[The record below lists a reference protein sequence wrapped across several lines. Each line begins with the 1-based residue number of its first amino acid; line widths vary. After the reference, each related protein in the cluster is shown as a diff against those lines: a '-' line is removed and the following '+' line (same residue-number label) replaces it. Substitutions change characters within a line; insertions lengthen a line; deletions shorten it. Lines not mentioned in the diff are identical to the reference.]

1 MIRRRVGTFGAVVI
15 TMLVVFAS
23 LPAVAV
29 PPTVVSISGSL
40 SGETGVVELAG
51 NVRGTPEH
59 LSGNIGSA
67 HVTFGSPAT
76 FSLEGSLSGNVATL
90 SGTVTHA
97 AVKFLIG
104 TPVTL
109 VADAATGEIDLA
121 LGPLGSGPFAG
132 QTLTFSG
139 TGSIQIVRQG

>member
-1 MIRRRVGTFGAVVI
+1 MVSRLVRTFCAVVI
-15 TMLVVFAS
+15 TTFVVFAS
-23 LPAVAV
+23 LPAAAAQ
-29 PPTVVSISGSL
+29 PTVVSISGSL
-40 SGETGVVELAG
+40 TGGTGVVKLAG
-51 NVRGTPEH
+51 NVRGTPQN
-59 LSGNIGSA
+59 LSGDIGSV

-76 FSLEGSLSGNVATL
+76 FSLEGLLSGNVITL

-97 AVKFLIG
+97 AVKFLMG

-121 LGPLGSGPFAG
+121 LGPLDSGPFRG

-139 TGSIQIVRQG
+139 TGRIKIVGPG